1 MNLKHNE
8 KLEIGKVNVL
18 SIISLAVGL
27 TESFFLYIMST
38 YLKESFGSGNVG
50 VFYLISYAVVL
61 VLLLNLHKI
70 IKKIGKSDFL
80 YIALFFEIVAIGV
93 LLFVS
98 PGPLG
103 IAAVIAY
110 IIFLNMKW
118 VSLDMILESYSSDNM
133 SGRIRGKFLTA
144 INLGILLG
152 PFFSTVIL
160 EKYGYYGIFLILFI
174 FNAAIFLLEVTMIGR
189 VNHRFE
195 GQIGVRRILR
205 RVFKRI
211 DIIRIFY
218 VAFILDFFYA
228 LMVIYTPIYLISLGF
243 GWEEIGIM
251 FTVMLLPFV
260 FIQYPVGV
268 LADKK
273 LGEKEMLIG
282 AIILM
287 GSATLAMYFIVSV
300 EIFVW
305 ALLLFLSRV
314 GAAMIEVLRDSY
326 FYKRIDA
333 HDIDLINVFR
343 TASSVAYISSAILSA
358 VLLLVFSLKA
368 IFILVAIV
376 VFSALYPAFKLE
388 DNL

>member
-18 SIISLAVGL
+18 SMISLAVGL

-80 YIALFFEIVAIGV
+80 YIALFFEMIAIGV

-118 VSLDMILESYSSDNM
+118 VSLDMILESYSSDKM

-205 RVFKRI
+205 RVFERI

-333 HDIDLINVFR
+333 HDVDLINVFR
-343 TASSVAYISSAILSA
+343 TASSVAYISGAILSA
-358 VLLLVFSLKA
+358 VLLLVFPLKA